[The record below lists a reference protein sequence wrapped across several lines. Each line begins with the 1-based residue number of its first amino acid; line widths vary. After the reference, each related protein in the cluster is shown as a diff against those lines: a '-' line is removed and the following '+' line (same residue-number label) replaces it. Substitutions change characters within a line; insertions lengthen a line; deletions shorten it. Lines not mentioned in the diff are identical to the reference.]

1 MTKLLIAT
9 NNQGKLR
16 EYQQM
21 LADLPSELTTLRD
34 VGINDEVDETGTT
47 FIENAQLKART
58 YAAQSGLLTLADD
71 SGLEVAALNGA
82 PGVYSKRYG
91 NIDGDGER
99 YQYLLDNLTHV
110 PQGQRQANFRCL
122 ICIIAP
128 DGREWLCDGRLDGEI
143 AFTPRG
149 SNGFG
154 YDPVLFLPDIGKT
167 VAELSMTE
175 KNRISHRAR
184 ATECAKAIFA
194 DLATGANLLP

>member
-1 MTKLLIAT
+1 MTRLLIAT

-21 LADLPSELTTLRD
+21 LANLPYELTTLRD
-34 VGINDEVDETGTT
+34 VGINDEVEETGTT
-47 FIENAQLKART
+47 FVENAQLKART

-110 PQGQRQANFRCL
+110 LQGQRQANFRCL

-154 YDPVLFLPDIGKT
+154 YDPVLYLPDLGKT
-167 VAELSMTE
+167 VAELSMEE
-175 KNRISHRAR
+175 KNRVSHRAR
-184 ATECAKAIFA
+184 ATECAKAI
-194 DLATGANLLP
+194 LAELAAGAKPAL

>member
-1 MTKLLIAT
+1 MTRLLIAT

-21 LADLPSELTTLRD
+21 LADLPYDLTTLRD
-34 VGINDEVDETGTT
+34 VGIDDEVEETGTT
-47 FIENAQLKART
+47 FVENAQLKART

-71 SGLEVAALNGA
+71 SGLEVAALDGA
-82 PGVYSKRYG
+82 PGVYSKRFG

-99 YQYLLDNLTHV
+99 YQFLLDKMAAV

-143 AFTPRG
+143 AFAPRG
-149 SNGFG
+149 NNGFG
-154 YDPVLFLPDIGKT
+154 YDPVLYLHNLGKM
-167 VAELSMTE
+167 VAELSMEE

-184 ATECAKAIFA
+184 ATECAKAI
-194 DLATGANLLP
+194 LAEYAKS